1 MWTQNIV
8 FQKILSKEKY
18 NIIFVGT
25 FMIMKKNYSLHNSIR
40 GMAEVRKLFFLHIML
55 P

>member
-25 FMIMKKNYSLHNSIR
+25 FMIMKKIIPYITVYL
-40 GMAEVRKLFFLHIML
+40 EWQK
-55 P
+55 